1 MDKFNL
7 EIDSYNKDELFDLL
21 NCDKNSNVEEL
32 RKCYDKT
39 VMSVSSDSKINNVSK
54 KKIQTFLDSVYRKLK
69 NSMENNYD
77 EKILKEKQLF
87 QQENAIID
95 TPFEDSTQTREKKI
109 PIQVVS
115 KDWTK
120 GYVNPIQQSTVKK
133 FINIDSRFRKNY
145 YRSSSSDFTVELNDT
160 LKNVTSFTIE
170 SSKFP
175 KTLYNISYAYKNNQF
190 NLIDASENIYT
201 IEIPYGNYTSIKELC
216 SVIETTMFSVIGD
229 KTYKISEVP
238 SDQINQNKVIFD
250 GSGNNFTLLFNQPN
264 RPLIFNLGWMLGFR
278 QGQYINASR
287 YFSDS
292 HVDLNTYNTGY
303 LEIDTFD
310 NHHINHMITNFPESI
325 FGNNLMAILSISSA
339 GSITTDVK
347 VNRTFFGPINI
358 DKIKFKL
365 LSAFGEPLDLQ
376 QMDYSLVLSAVCINE

>member
-190 NLIDASENIYT
+190 NLIDASENVYT